1 MSGTATILQRSTLRL
16 RRAVLVL
23 VAGAAACSGA
33 SAVLSDCRVIT
44 GPRGVVVVLEADGQF
59 GLAGR
64 VQKKRGGASVFLEV
78 SDAIYGLEA
87 HTFRAF
93 PKHFPV
99 SRITVKDAIAKS
111 SILLQIDMQLP
122 PPPKLRLKQKGNQW
136 LAMVSS
142 RPQPALDWRA
152 PRNGTGSAEPKR
164 SPPTPSASTSRPPP
178 SAAKPAASPPKP
190 AASPPKPAASSRK
203 KAAALPKK
211 RPGRQET
218 GKKKVASD
226 KSNLV
231 MLTDLVHLCRND
243 VELVQ
248 LHFSREVSHRTKRE
262 NGKYMIALPD
272 VISGLSES
280 AYRPGNSLLVDSLI
294 LRERTEGAKN
304 WLLVTIHTGSGESA
318 PLTAFRRDRIE
329 VGAARPRG
337 KTGFSMWSARG
348 GEGVAADFVKLPRHT
363 ADLAALKQKAKDASR
378 RDLAKKE
385 TFTVASARA
394 GDAGSKPGAAAK
406 REKGGETK
414 EDGGKKAEDGGK
426 QPAAAPAPPPLP
438 DEQPP
443 DPPEPRTLVVMKDNI
458 NIRNEPSTRSRESVI
473 TQLPLGTIG
482 HVKQRKNSWVFLE
495 APSAEGW
502 VYASLLRD
510 SAKVPEAIW
519 EEVRAREIAA
529 EEARLREA
537 EKKEAAAAAKA
548 ETPASGSS
556 EPGVPEPEVSS
567 ADAESSKPETTTVV
581 EQEEKAPRTI
591 TYRVLGRDPFISLR
605 TKESDTL
612 VDPQKARLVG
622 ILYDETDRLGLLE
635 TTAGG
640 KRAFAVREGDRVEK
654 GRVLKVR
661 PDEVVFLLTEMG
673 ISHTYILRL
682 APPKRNPYGNE
693 PREQDRQGTPEE
705 SMSSAGLESGS
716 TISEQTTSE
725 VTHEGE

>member
-1 MSGTATILQRSTLRL
+1 MSGRATILQRSTLRL
-16 RRAVLVL
+16 RRAVLGL

-44 GPRGVVVVLEADGQF
+44 GPRGVVVVLEADGRF

-99 SRITVKDAIAKS
+99 SRITVKDAVAES

-122 PPPKLRLKQKGNQW
+122 PPPGLRLKQKGNQW
-136 LAMVSS
+136 LAMLSS
-142 RPQPALDWRA
+142 RPQPALEWRA
-152 PRNGTGSAEPKR
+152 PRSGTSSAEPKR
-164 SPPTPSASTSRPPP
+164 SSPTPSASASRPPP
-178 SAAKPAASPPKP
+178 SAAKPAAS
-190 AASPPKPAASSRK
+190 SRK
-203 KAAALPKK
+203 TAAALPKK
-211 RPGRQET
+211 RPVRQET
-218 GKKKVASD
+218 GKRKVASD
-226 KSNLV
+226 KSSLV

-248 LHFSREVSHRTKRE
+248 LHFSREVSHRTRRE

-304 WLLVTIHTGSGESA
+304 WLLVTIHTGSGEST
-318 PLTAFRRDRIE
+318 PLTAFRGDRID
-329 VGAARPRG
+329 VFAARPPD

-348 GEGVAADFVKLPRHT
+348 GERVAAEFVKLPRHT
-363 ADLAALKQKAKDASR
+363 ADLAALKKKAKDASR
-378 RDLAKKE
+378 KDLAKKE

-394 GDAGSKPGAAAK
+394 GDVGSKPGAGTK

-414 EDGGKKAEDGGK
+414 EDDGKKVEDGGK

-443 DPPEPRTLVVMKDNI
+443 DPLEPRTLVVMKDKI

-473 TQLPLGTIG
+473 TQLSLGTIG

-495 APSAEGW
+495 TPSAEGW

-537 EKKEAAAAAKA
+537 EKKEAVAAAKA
-548 ETPASGSS
+548 EMPASGSS
-556 EPGVPEPEVSS
+556 EPGVPEPGVSS

-581 EQEEKAPRTI
+581 EQEEKTPRTI
-591 TYRVLGRDPFISLR
+591 TYRVLGRDPFIPLR

-682 APPKRNPYGNE
+682 APPTRNPYGNE
-693 PREQDRQGTPEE
+693 PREHDRQGTPEE
-705 SMSSAGLESGS
+705 SLSSAGLESGS
-716 TISEQTTSE
+716 TISGQTTSE